1 MSEQTT
7 VDMLKA
13 MRFSA
18 MAEELR
24 RQMESPDTYRQL
36 SFEERLALLTNA
48 EWTKRQNNKVE
59 RCIREAHLALPHA
72 AIEDIEYFP
81 DRLLDKAEM
90 LRYSTCK
97 FVEDGRHIILKGATG
112 SGKTYVAC
120 ALGICACRRFKRVRY
135 VRLPELLDE
144 LSLAKAAGEF
154 QKAIKQYKKADLL
167 ILDEWLLRSL
177 SLDEAYDLLEVVEA
191 RIERSTIFC
200 TQYEPDGWYLRIG
213 SEENRASPITDS
225 IMDRIKNNAYVVPL
239 CGESMRKRHGVAA
252 EGDAL
257 G

>member
-1 MSEQTT
+1 MAEQAT
-7 VDMLKA
+7 VDMLKE

-18 MAEELR
+18 MAEELQ
-24 RQMESPDTYRQL
+24 RQMESPEAYRQL
-36 SFEERLALLTNA
+36 SFDERMSLLTSA
-48 EWTKRQNNKVE
+48 EWTKRQNNKVK
-59 RCIREAHLALPHA
+59 RCIHDAHFALPNA
-72 AIEDIEYFP
+72 VMEEIEYLP
-81 DRLLDKAEM
+81 DRQLNKAEL

-97 FVEDGRHIILKGATG
+97 FVEDGRHIILKGAAG
-112 SGKTYVAC
+112 SGKTYLAC

-135 VRLPELLDE
+135 TRLPELLDE

-191 RIERSTIFC
+191 RIERSMIFC

-213 SEENRASPITDS
+213 SDEGQASPITES
-225 IMDRIKNNAYVVPL
+225 IMDRIKNNAYTVSL
-239 CGESMRKRHGVAA
+239 CGESMRKRHGVASE
-252 EGDAL
+252 EGDQP
-257 G
+257 